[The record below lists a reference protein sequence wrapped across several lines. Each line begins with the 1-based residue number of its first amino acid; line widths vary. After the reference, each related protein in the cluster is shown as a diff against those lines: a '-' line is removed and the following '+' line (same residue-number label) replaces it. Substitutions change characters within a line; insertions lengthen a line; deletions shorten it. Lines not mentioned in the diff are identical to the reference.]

1 MYLKLRY
8 LIGIMYFMMLFVL
21 NMDVLFEFFDIIVI
35 GLVFFINLK
44 R

>member
-8 LIGIMYFMMLFVL
+8 FIGIMYFMMLFVL

>member
-1 MYLKLRY
+1 MYLKFRY
-8 LIGIMYFMMLFVL
+8 FIGIMYFMMLFVL